1 MPSAVQIML
10 QVTSIAGVLCY
21 ALAAWQLWRS
31 LRSDHRPAARA
42 PAIAYLAA
50 LLHGAS
56 IVFIGVRF
64 GGLSASFFDAL
75 SIAAFLIVVS
85 AFISLRQQA
94 YSPLLLPVFVIALTS
109 MLLGLAFA
117 THTPIV
123 AESAGMLLHILSSI
137 IAYSLL
143 SLATL
148 HALLLMLLE
157 RELRHPHASVWLEK
171 LPPLLSLES
180 MLFKLI
186 ALGWLALTVAIGSG
200 AVFIEDI
207 FAQHLSH
214 KTTFSMISWA
224 MFTVLLAGR
233 QLFGWRSGTA
243 IRWTFGAFLALILA
257 YFGSK
262 FVLEIILN
270 RS

>member
-1 MPSAVQIML
+1 MPDALTIML
-10 QVTSIAGVLCY
+10 QAVSIAGIVCY
-21 ALAAWQLWRS
+21 AIAAIQLWNG
-31 LRSDHRPAARA
+31 LRSTSPTSGLA
-42 PAIAYLAA
+42 PTSAFLAA
-50 LLHGAS
+50 LLHGAG
-56 IVFIGVRF
+56 IVYIALNF
-64 GGLSASFFDAL
+64 GGLSTSFFDAL
-75 SIAAFLIVVS
+75 SIAAFIIVLA
-85 AFISLRQQA
+85 AFTSLRQQS
-94 YSPLLLPVFVIALTS
+94 YSPLLLPVFVIALLS
-109 MLLGLAFA
+109 LVLNLAFA
-117 THTPIV
+117 THTPLV
-123 AESAGMLLHILSSI
+123 ADSLGMLFHIVSSI
-137 IAYSLL
+137 IAYVLL

-157 RELRHPHASVWLEK
+157 RELRHPHGSAWLGR

-180 MLFKLI
+180 MLFRLI

-200 AVFIEDI
+200 IIFIEDI

-214 KTTFSMISWA
+214 KTAFSIISWL
-224 MFTVLLAGR
+224 MFSILLAGR

-262 FVLEIILN
+262 FVLEVILN

>member
-1 MPSAVQIML
+1 MSNALQIML
-10 QVTSIAGVLCY
+10 QLASIAGVLCY
-21 ALAAWQLWRS
+21 GLAAFQLWRS
-31 LRSDHRPAARA
+31 LHSQAIPSGVA
-42 PAIAYLAA
+42 PTSGFIAT

-56 IVFIGVRF
+56 IVFISMNF

-75 SIAAFLIVVS
+75 SIAAFVIVVS
-85 AFISLRQQA
+85 ALAGVRQQNH
-94 YSPLLLPVFVIALTS
+94 SPLLLPVFVIALLS
-109 MLLGLAFA
+109 MLLNIAFS
-117 THTPIV
+117 THTPIA
-123 AESAGMLLHILSSI
+123 AESPGMLVHILSSI

-148 HALLLMLLE
+148 HAFLLMLLE
-157 RELRHPHASVWLEK
+157 RELRHPHGRAWLGR

-180 MLFKLI
+180 MLFRLI

-200 AVFIEDI
+200 ALYIEDL

-214 KTTFSMISWA
+214 KTIFSIISWI
-224 MFTVLLAGR
+224 MFSVLLAGR

-243 IRWTFGAFLALILA
+243 IKWTFGAFLALILA

-262 FVLEIILN
+262 FVLEVILN
-270 RS
+270 RA